1 MSPPL
6 GWKFSPEEVS
16 ISIDGETDSCS
27 LNKDID
33 FVFAGFGVVGQVGNH
48 LIYVYINLTRMPF
61 ILFFYIIGSGTT
73 LPTVSLS
80 MYIIYNLKNLE
91 FACQVLAAGS
101 DVGPAGV
108 DIELLSGDQ
117 KEVVQKTV
125 TVKDGK

>member
-61 ILFFYIIGSGTT
+61 ILFILHYWKWNYPTHRLTFY
-73 LPTVSLS
+73 VF
-80 MYIIYNLKNLE
+80 IYNLKKLE

>member
-1 MSPPL
+1 MY
-6 GWKFSPEEVS
+6 
-16 ISIDGETDSCS
+16 ISILHVC
-27 LNKDID
+27 
-33 FVFAGFGVVGQVGNH
+33 
-48 LIYVYINLTRMPF
+48 P
-61 ILFFYIIGSGTT
+61 LFYLFYIIGSGTT
-73 LPTVSLS
+73 LPTVTF
-80 MYIIYNLKNLE
+80 YVFIFNLKNLE